1 MQEDGSGGRGSRRRG
16 RRALA
21 STVLALGALAAVA
34 GVASAHGTTVETPP
48 VPFVALVVG
57 AALAVGGT
65 AVGLAVGPDPPTGR
79 VRIGSLDAR
88 VVRAVTVSVR
98 VLATLAVAAA
108 VASGLTS
115 RAAVTFAEILVWPI
129 LFKGSLVV
137 AAAVGSPWR
146 LVSPWH
152 VAYDALA
159 ALEGRELGVREYP
172 DRLGSWPAV
181 VGLVAVVGVAE
192 NLTVIPDDGRL
203 TVVLLAAY
211 AFAMLA
217 LGLAFGRAALDRADA
232 FAVLYRLAGRVAPVA
247 YEHDAGSE
255 TTGADGSEAHRARV
269 VVFLRPPWVGSARPL
284 ADVATAAFVVVAAAT
299 VTFDGAVETTAAAR
313 ALATLGG
320 VVGAYAGLAIY
331 VGFLAAFL
339 AGAVLVRRA
348 VSIAAGAPA
357 STDGGRTTSERVE
370 AGTAEGDRPTA
381 PAARVGSADAERV
394 LRYLAA
400 TLLPIAVAY
409 DVAHNYPYV
418 LVNATRLLERA
429 VGAVGVPLA
438 LDPGSALAPVAVW
451 TTQVA
456 LVVGG
461 HLVAVVAAHLA
472 TERTFPDPRR
482 ARRGHAPLA
491 ALMVAYTVA
500 SLYVLAAP

>member
-1 MQEDGSGGRGSRRRG
+1 MQGPGSRRRWK
-16 RRALA
+16 RALA
-21 STVLALGALAAVA
+21 AATVALAAVATVA

-48 VPFVALVVG
+48 VPFVALVAG

-79 VRIGSLDAR
+79 VRVGSLDAR
-88 VVRAVTVSVR
+88 VVRAFTVSVR
-98 VLATLAVAAA
+98 VLAVVAVAAA
-108 VASGLTS
+108 VVSGLTS
-115 RAAVTFAEILVWPI
+115 RAAVTFAEVLVWPI

-137 AAAVGSPWR
+137 AAVVGSPWR
-146 LVSPWH
+146 LLSPWH
-152 VAYDALA
+152 AAYDALA

-172 DRLGSWPAV
+172 ERLGSWPAV
-181 VGLVAVVGVAE
+181 VGLVGIVGVAE
-192 NLTVIPDDGRL
+192 NLTVVPDDGRL

-217 LGLAFGRAALDRADA
+217 LALAFGREALDRADA
-232 FAVLYRLAGRVAPVA
+232 FAVLYRLAGRVSPVA
-247 YEHDAGSE
+247 FEREPDRGAG
-255 TTGADGSEAHRARV
+255 GADGTDAQRERV
-269 VVFLRPPWVGSARPL
+269 VGFLRPPWVGSARPL

-320 VVGAYAGLAIY
+320 LVGAYAGLAIY

-339 AGAVLVRRA
+339 SGAVLVRRA
-348 VSIAAGAPA
+348 VSVAAGTPA
-357 STDGGRTTSERVE
+357 SADGG
-370 AGTAEGDRPTA
+370 RPTA
-381 PAARVGSADAERV
+381 PPAGTGSVDAERV

-429 VGAVGVPLA
+429 TDAVGVTLA
-438 LDPGSALAPVAVW
+438 LDPGSALAPVVVW

-472 TERTFPDPRR
+472 TERVFPDARR

-491 ALMVAYTVA
+491 VLMIAYTVA

>member
-1 MQEDGSGGRGSRRRG
+1 MQERGPGRCGSGDRRSDGRGSRRRG
-16 RRALA
+16 RR
-21 STVLALGALAAVA
+21 GRRALAALFALATLSALA
-34 GVASAHGTTVETPP
+34 GVASAHGTAVETPP
-48 VPFVALVVG
+48 VPVPALVAG

-79 VRIGSLDAR
+79 VRLGSLDAD
-88 VVRAVTVSVR
+88 VVRAFAVAVR
-98 VLATLAVAAA
+98 ALAVVALAAA
-108 VASGLTS
+108 VVSGLTS
-115 RAAVTFAEILVWPI
+115 RAAVTFAEILVWPV

-146 LVSPWH
+146 LLSPWH

-159 ALEGRELGVREYP
+159 ALEGGELGAREYP

-181 VGLVAVVGVAE
+181 LGLVAVVGVAE
-192 NLTVIPDDGRL
+192 NLTVVPDDGRL
-203 TVVLLAAY
+203 TVVVLAAY

-217 LGLAFGRAALDRADA
+217 LALAFGRDALDRADA

-247 YEHDAGSE
+247 FEREPGP
-255 TTGADGSEAHRARV
+255 DGERV
-269 VVFLRPPWVGSARPL
+269 VAVLRPPWVGSARPL
-284 ADVATAAFVVVAAAT
+284 PDVATAAFVVVAAAT
-299 VTFDGAVETTAAAR
+299 VTFDGAVETTVAAR
-313 ALATLGG
+313 ALAALGSL
-320 VVGAYAGLAIY
+320 VGAYAGLAIY

-348 VSIAAGAPA
+348 VSVAAGTPA
-357 STDGGRTTSERVE
+357 SPDGGTTTAPGGADEVVD
-370 AGTAEGDRPTA
+370 AEG
-381 PAARVGSADAERV
+381 V

-418 LVNATRLLERA
+418 LVNATRLVERA
-429 VGAVGVPLA
+429 FGAAGVPLA
-438 LDPGSALAPVAVW
+438 VDASSALAPVAVW
-451 TTQVA
+451 ATQVA

-472 TERTFPDPRR
+472 TERAFPDARR